1 MHIGHEDAF
10 LWSVVKLESTE
21 KVLIHCLAGK
31 KWAGHSAAMTNR
43 VRQ

>member
-21 KVLIHCLAGK
+21 SANTLSCRQKVG
-31 KWAGHSAAMTNR
+31 GS
-43 VRQ
+43 